1 MSVRPTI
8 MVITACPLFTT
19 GPLDFFISDLGC
31 TNLEDSKIPEF
42 GSAGE
47 HAKLNL
53 SWIGFSWKNETTS
66 SRFRNLDT
74 LGICNYN
81 YVVLYSEEFGIT
93 HTDPNPPQDIKNI
106 KSKISASSLAFS
118 NDHKNL
124 SVYSCLFI
132 NNTSTT
138 SLFNIIDSRESFV
151 FFSIQ
156 DSVVVSRIQHT
167 IQSYQDIYNTNDD
180 TVDEFYQ
187 DDHRIKN
194 DNDDKSIIC
203 ITKSNVNINSHV

>member
-66 SRFRNLDT
+66 SVSGILIRWEFATTTTVLAQRGVRHHGSEPTTGHKKYQIQNL
-74 LGICNYN
+74 G
-81 YVVLYSEEFGIT
+81 
-93 HTDPNPPQDIKNI
+93 
-106 KSKISASSLAFS
+106 
-118 NDHKNL
+118 
-124 SVYSCLFI
+124 
-132 NNTSTT
+132 
-138 SLFNIIDSRESFV
+138 FV
-151 FFSIQ
+151 FGFQ
-156 DSVVVSRIQHT
+156 Q
-167 IQSYQDIYNTNDD
+167 
-180 TVDEFYQ
+180 
-187 DDHRIKN
+187 
-194 DNDDKSIIC
+194 
-203 ITKSNVNINSHV
+203 